1 MENKLDVLTKKL
13 YEEGVD
19 KANQEA
25 EKIIANAKE
34 SAAKLVAE
42 AEAKARDIMAAAE
55 SESESLKKKSESE
68 MALSARQAI
77 TALKQAVTDLISG
90 AVSGEIA
97 KTGFEDKA

>member
-42 AEAKARDIMAAAE
+42 AEAKALYSGVNQTGLNPPLTTA
-55 SESESLKKKSESE
+55 SLHNMSK
-68 MALSARQAI
+68 L
-77 TALKQAVTDLISG
+77 LIS
-90 AVSGEIA
+90 
-97 KTGFEDKA
+97 

>member
-55 SESESLKKKSESE
+55 SESESLKKSLNRNGVKCPSSYYSIE
-68 MALSARQAI
+68 
-77 TALKQAVTDLISG
+77 
-90 AVSGEIA
+90 
-97 KTGFEDKA
+97 TGCYRSYFRCGFRRNS